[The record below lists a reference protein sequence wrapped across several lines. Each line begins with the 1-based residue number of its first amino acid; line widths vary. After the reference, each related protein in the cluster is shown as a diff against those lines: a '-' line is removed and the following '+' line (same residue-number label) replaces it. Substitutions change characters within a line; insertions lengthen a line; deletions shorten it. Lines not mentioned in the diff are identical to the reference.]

1 VAVGPYIIRFVS
13 LTKPIPWVAPS
24 LKVLSR
30 LLIKKR
36 KSIGDRGNPCGIP
49 VTTVIGGL

>member
-1 VAVGPYIIRFVS
+1 VLLI
-13 LTKPIPWVAPS
+13 KPISWVAPS
-24 LKVLSR
+24 LKKLSR

-36 KSIGDRGNPCGIP
+36 KSIGEKGNPYSIP